1 MVKFSEKE
9 LEAINNAK
17 DVLKDLKAKMCR
29 LDSLNDQINSTEESK
44 RYYSS
49 PVFSYASGSGSKPRP
64 VCDMVSKLV
73 SFNMDKIAELKVEK
87 KKKKKEMQIILKAI
101 LYMPNPKFQLW
112 IIKVYIGGETWRSII
127 KGHSRSLATNKAYLE
142 FWNTYIKIKTE
153 M

>member
-1 MVKFSEKE
+1 MAKFSEKD

-17 DVLKDLKAKMCR
+17 DVLKDLKSKMCR
-29 LDSLNDQINSTEESK
+29 LDSLNDQINSIKESQ

-49 PVFSYASGSGSKPRP
+49 PEFSYFSGSGSKTRP

-73 SFNMDKIAELKVEK
+73 SFNMDRISELNAEKEEIE
-87 KKKKKEMQIILKAI
+87 KEMQIILKAI
-101 LYMPNPKFQLW
+101 SYMPTVKYHMWLV
-112 IIKVYIGGETWRSII
+112 KVYIGGQSWRSITQ
-127 KGHSRSLATNKAYLE
+127 GHSRSLATKKSYLE

>member
-1 MVKFSEKE
+1 MAKFSEKD

-17 DVLKDLKAKMCR
+17 DVLKGLKAQKCK

-49 PVFSYASGSGSKPRP
+49 PEFNYFSGSGSKTRP
-64 VCDMVSKLV
+64 VCDIVSKLV
-73 SFNMDKIAELKVEK
+73 SFTIDRISELNAEKEEIE
-87 KKKKKEMQIILKAI
+87 KEMQIVLKAI
-101 LYMPNPKFQLW
+101 SYMPTSKYQIWLAR
-112 IIKVYIGGETWRSII
+112 VYIGGESWRSITQ
-127 KGHSRSLATNKAYLE
+127 GYSRSLATKKSYLE

>member
-1 MVKFSEKE
+1 MAKFSDKD

-17 DVLKDLKAKMCR
+17 AILKGLKAQICK
-29 LDSLNDQINSTEESK
+29 LDSLNDRINSIKESQ

-49 PVFSYASGSGSKPRP
+49 PVFNYASGSSSKPRP

-73 SFNMDKIAELKVEK
+73 SFTMDRIAELNAEK
-87 KKKKKEMQIILKAI
+87 EKIEKEMQIILKAI
-101 LYMPNPKFQLW
+101 SYMPNAKFQLW
-112 IIKVYIGGETWRSII
+112 IIKVYIGGESWRSITQ
-127 KGHSRSLATNKAYLE
+127 GYDRGLATKRSYLE